1 MGVIGRGREGG
12 GWKSQDRRG
21 RARKKRRDKT
31 AKQAAEFI
39 SHNLSLDGGAK
50 ALFPTRNMHYG
61 NKYQH
66 IYTVAVTQ
74 HSFMSTAAS

>member
-1 MGVIGRGREGG
+1 MEKPGQERES
-12 GWKSQDRRG
+12 KE
-21 RARKKRRDKT
+21 KTRRDKT

-66 IYTVAVTQ
+66 SYTVAVTQ

>member
-1 MGVIGRGREGG
+1 MEDGKEKPGQERES
-12 GWKSQDRRG
+12 KE
-21 RARKKRRDKT
+21 KT

-50 ALFPTRNMHYG
+50 ALFPTRNTHYG

-66 IYTVAVTQ
+66 IYTVAATP

>member
-1 MGVIGRGREGG
+1 MEDGKEKPGQERES
-12 GWKSQDRRG
+12 KE
-21 RARKKRRDKT
+21 KTRRDKT

-66 IYTVAVTQ
+66 IYTVAATQ